1 MRLSPFTPV
10 LWLLCFGYH
19 LPVQNGRTGNEAT
32 YVTVPFVCRAD
43 DPRLWLSYQAIQL
56 SSSYADFHSH
66 VQRALGDF
74 IYRCTPAGV
83 IRQQHAALP
92 IRFPHPDKLWNDR
105 LFSFSPSFL
114 DIFAYRL
121 LKAVFN
127 THPYGRTIFSLM
139 CGFPVASAFISAY
152 ESAVSSTSSQERTG
166 LLLVMICEMN
176 FCLFSI
182 VCYM

>member
-1 MRLSPFTPV
+1 MEEQATKQHTLQFLS
-10 LWLLCFGYH
+10 YA
-19 LPVQNGRTGNEAT
+19 GRD
-32 YVTVPFVCRAD
+32 F
-43 DPRLWLSYQAIQL
+43 PRLWLSYQAIQL

-114 DIFAYRL
+114 DIFTYRL

-127 THPYGRTIFSLM
+127 THPYGRTIFSFIR
-139 CGFPVASAFISAY
+139 GSPAHSALISAY
-152 ESAVSSTSSQERTG
+152 ESAVSSMSSQERTG
-166 LLLVMICEMN
+166 LLLVMICEIN
-176 FCLFSI
+176 FCLFST
-182 VCYM
+182 VCQR

>member
-10 LWLLCFGYH
+10 LRLLCFGYH

-56 SSSYADFHSH
+56 SSSYADFHSY

-83 IRQQHAALP
+83 IWQQHAALP

-121 LKAVFN
+121 LKAVSCKYHVANLYCAGDFWA
-127 THPYGRTIFSLM
+127 HAVADYGIGVVL
-139 CGFPVASAFISAY
+139 ID
-152 ESAVSSTSSQERTG
+152 
-166 LLLVMICEMN
+166 
-176 FCLFSI
+176 CL
-182 VCYM
+182 

>member
-10 LWLLCFGYH
+10 LRLLCFGYH

-92 IRFPHPDKLWNDR
+92 IGFPHPDKLWHDR

-127 THPYGRTIFSLM
+127 THPYGRTIFSLKRSS
-139 CGFPVASAFISAY
+139 PVASILTSAK
-152 ESAVSSTSSQERTG
+152 ESATSSTSSAERTG
-166 LLLVMICEMN
+166 LLLVIIWLIN
-176 FCLFSI
+176 FCLLSTN
-182 VCYM
+182 